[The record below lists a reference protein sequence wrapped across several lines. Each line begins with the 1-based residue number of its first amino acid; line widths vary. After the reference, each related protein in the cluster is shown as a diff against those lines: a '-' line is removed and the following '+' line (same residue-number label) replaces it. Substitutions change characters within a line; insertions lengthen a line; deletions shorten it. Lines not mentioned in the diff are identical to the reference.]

1 MNNDVLFAFKE
12 SRCRT
17 SIQCVPYNITAVH
30 KMFNLYKYYERV
42 KLISV
47 FNHFHQ
53 QPSLLHVLYFGR
65 TT

>member
-12 SRCRT
+12 SRCTT
-17 SIQCVPYNITAVH
+17 SIKCVPYNITAVN

-47 FNHFHQ
+47 FNNFH
-53 QPSLLHVLYFGR
+53 
-65 TT
+65 